1 MPAFGG
7 PVASEGP
14 PMFEHPNATLVN
26 HLYDAFD
33 AKDSEKLKKLI
44 AEDAVWYVPGS
55 SPISG
60 EHRGHA
66 AIFAYFQKLAELSEG
81 TFRAELVD
89 ILASDIHAAALA
101 AAIGERGDRV
111 LEQTYLLF
119 LRIENDRIVE
129 ARLFNEDEEAFQAF
143 WS

>member
-1 MPAFGG
+1 
-7 PVASEGP
+7 
-14 PMFEHPNATLVN
+14 MFEHPNATLVN

-66 AIFAYFQKLAELSEG
+66 AIFAYFQKLAELSGG

-89 ILASDIHAAALA
+89 ILASDMHAVALA
-101 AAIGERGDRV
+101 TATANRDDRAF
-111 LEQTYLLF
+111 EGSYLL
-119 LRIENDRIVE
+119 LMRIENGRIVE
-129 ARLFNEDEEAFQAF
+129 ARLFNDDPAAFEAFWA
-143 WS
+143 

>member
-66 AIFAYFQKLAELSEG
+66 AIFAYFQKLAELSGG

-89 ILASDIHAAALA
+89 GLARDMHAAAFG
-101 AAIGERGDRV
+101 AAIGEGGGRV

-119 LRIENDRIVE
+119 LRVENDRVVE
-129 ARLFNEDEEAFQAF
+129 ARVVNEREEAV
-143 WS
+143 

>member
-1 MPAFGG
+1 
-7 PVASEGP
+7 
-14 PMFEHPNATLVN
+14 MFEHPNATLVN

-66 AIFAYFQKLAELSEG
+66 AIFAYFQKLAELSGG
-81 TFRAELVD
+81 TLRAELVA
-89 ILASDIHAAALA
+89 ILAGDMHARAPPTATGKPGDPTFRGNHPPLLRFQNGPVTRPPPFSGAPLA
-101 AAIGERGDRV
+101 SE
-111 LEQTYLLF
+111 
-119 LRIENDRIVE
+119 
-129 ARLFNEDEEAFQAF
+129 
-143 WS
+143 

>member
-33 AKDSEKLKKLI
+33 AKDS
-44 AEDAVWYVPGS
+44 
-55 SPISG
+55 
-60 EHRGHA
+60 
-66 AIFAYFQKLAELSEG
+66 QKLAELSGG

-89 ILASDIHAAALA
+89 ILASDMHAVALA
-101 AAIGERGDRV
+101 SATGTRGDRTF
-111 LEQTYLLF
+111 EGSYLL
-119 LRIENDRIVE
+119 LMRIENGRIIE
-129 ARLFNEDEEAFQAF
+129 ARLFNDDPAAFEKF
-143 WS
+143 WA

>member
-1 MPAFGG
+1 
-7 PVASEGP
+7 
-14 PMFEHPNATLVN
+14 MFEHPNATLVN

-66 AIFAYFQKLAELSEG
+66 AIFAYFQKLAELSGG

-89 ILASDIHAAALA
+89 SAT
-101 AAIGERGDRV
+101 GTRGDRTF
-111 LEQTYLLF
+111 EGSYLL
-119 LRIENDRIVE
+119 LMRIENGRIIE
-129 ARLFNEDEEAFQAF
+129 ARLFNDDPAAFEAFWA
-143 WS
+143 